1 MDEKILKGILADN
14 LVYYRKLHRLTQA
27 QLAEKINYS
36 DKSVSKWERG
46 DGVPDIYVL
55 TLLAALYGITV
66 NDLIRERS
74 AVNPVP
80 VVKKRIL
87 VPLLSM
93 GLVWLIAAVLF
104 FVLRLF
110 TPQLEKLY
118 LCFVWAAPVSIIV
131 GVVFANLWWNDLLRF
146 LFVSVLIWLLA
157 VALFLTIT
165 LESMYLIFMVA
176 GILQVLVLLWYLL
189 VSNRGRKAG

>member
-55 TLLAALYGITV
+55 TLLAGLYGITV

-80 VVKKRIL
+80 VIKKRIL

-93 GLVWLIAAVLF
+93 GLVWLAAAVLF

-131 GVVFANLWWNDLLRF
+131 GVVFANLWWNNLLRF

>member
-1 MDEKILKGILADN
+1 MDENKLKGILADN

-55 TLLAALYGITV
+55 TLLAGLYGITV

-118 LCFVWAAPVSIIV
+118 LCFVWAAPVSVIV

>member
-1 MDEKILKGILADN
+1 MDENKLKGILADN

-55 TLLAALYGITV
+55 TLLASLYGVTV

-74 AVNPVP
+74 AVKPVP

-93 GLVWLIAAVLF
+93 GLVWLAAAVLF

-118 LCFVWAAPVSIIV
+118 LCFVWAAPISVIV

-146 LFVSVLIWLLA
+146 LFVSVLIWLTA

-176 GILQVLVLLWYLL
+176 GILQVLALLWYLL

>member
-55 TLLAALYGITV
+55 TLLAGLYGITV

-80 VVKKRIL
+80 VIKKRIL

-131 GVVFANLWWNDLLRF
+131 GVVFANLWWNNLLRF

>member
-1 MDEKILKGILADN
+1 MDENKLKGILADN

-55 TLLAALYGITV
+55 TLLASLYGVTV

-74 AVNPVP
+74 AVKPVP

-93 GLVWLIAAVLF
+93 GLVWLAAAVLF

-118 LCFVWAAPVSIIV
+118 LCFVWAAPISVIV

-146 LFVSVLIWLLA
+146 LFVSVLIWLTA

>member
-55 TLLAALYGITV
+55 TLLASLYGVTV

-74 AVNPVP
+74 AVKPVP

-93 GLVWLIAAVLF
+93 GLVWLAAAVLF

-118 LCFVWAAPVSIIV
+118 LCFVWAAPISVIV

-146 LFVSVLIWLLA
+146 LFVSVLIWLTA

-176 GILQVLVLLWYLL
+176 GILQVLALLWYLL